1 MDKVDIFNQA
11 TTSLTPHKYY
21 HGSDREIHGEYL
33 RPREAFNSVQD
44 GVVSGAFVTSDI
56 NHAKYFAIHHCIGK
70 GMGKKHGNVLYLEQ
84 LQENIKSYFY
94 IYTAYETEENPF
106 IHDKETEY
114 YSTQPI
120 KIAESEKCDTA
131 EEIRKLG
138 YEVYVLDEPLKTK
151 VDKGLGHNFNVQKE
165 FNDAIENKRYHR
177 VDIASMI
184 EQQSKNRASTM
195 FHKLFHQKND

>member
-1 MDKVDIFNQA
+1 MYPF
-11 TTSLTPHKYY
+11 
-21 HGSDREIHGEYL
+21 
-33 RPREAFNSVQD
+33 
-44 GVVSGAFVTSDI
+44 
-56 NHAKYFAIHHCIGK
+56 
-70 GMGKKHGNVLYLEQ
+70 
-84 LQENIKSYFY
+84 FY
-94 IYTAYETEENPF
+94 IYTAYETAENPF
-106 IHDKETEY
+106 IHDKGTEY

-138 YEVYVLDEPLKTK
+138 YEIYVLDEPLRTK

-165 FNDAIENKRYHR
+165 FNSAIENKKYHR

-184 EQQSKNRASTM
+184 EQQSKNRISTM